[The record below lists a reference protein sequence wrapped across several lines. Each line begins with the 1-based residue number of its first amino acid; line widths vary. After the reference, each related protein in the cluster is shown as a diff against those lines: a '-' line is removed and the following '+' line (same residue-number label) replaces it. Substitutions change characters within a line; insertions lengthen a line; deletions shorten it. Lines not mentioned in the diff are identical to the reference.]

1 MLAICY
7 IYEIIHTPARI
18 HLPGTRRGE
27 GRVLNKVLCREAP
40 RFKLY
45 IPSVGHFERKSNPFH
60 TPTIDTMHLF
70 SGESA
75 QDILKDLSKDLKDKV
90 FLLFPYFNSL

>member
-1 MLAICY
+1 MLAIYY
-7 IYEIIHTPARI
+7 IYEIINDPARI
-18 HLPGTRRGE
+18 HLPGTQGFMQ
-27 GRVLNKVLCREAP
+27 GGSTP

-75 QDILKDLSKDLKDKV
+75 QDILKDLSKELNGKV
-90 FLLFPYFNSL
+90 FLPFPYFNSL